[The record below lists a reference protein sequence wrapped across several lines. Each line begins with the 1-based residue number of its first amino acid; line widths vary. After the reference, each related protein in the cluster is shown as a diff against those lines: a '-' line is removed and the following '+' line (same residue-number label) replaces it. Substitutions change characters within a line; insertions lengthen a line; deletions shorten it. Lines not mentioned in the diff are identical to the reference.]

1 MSENRNRSVYSE
13 TNDRRVFR
21 NIHIRCVTGCC
32 LRCRKRERRKWYRII
47 EKTDGKIDSKYPS
60 WKLVSKNRK
69 QWMKKPLKFDE
80 DLNFS
85 RIFITIEW

>member
-1 MSENRNRSVYSE
+1 MEESWYLLV
-13 TNDRRVFR
+13 DGFHHRRLVA
-21 NIHIRCVTGCC
+21 NV
-32 LRCRKRERRKWYRII
+32 
-47 EKTDGKIDSKYPS
+47 DGKIDSKYPS

-85 RIFITIEW
+85 RIFITIKW